1 MEELERRF
9 FYALMSRSR
18 GKESLVSWGFTGA
31 VLTGQGKY
39 TETLK
44 NAVLLRDKSTAK
56 EWWSYGSFPHGT
68 KQELYRHEQ
77 PPPTQQG
84 TDLKGKGLV
93 VANAVLAGGLGLY
106 PCGLIHMV
114 LLRAYCIKVR
124 GRDLLDDPVSVRN
137 IPVSY
142 THLDHVFF
150 CFRYRLAVQN
160 FYFNLFNWYVP
171 PLQSL
176 SVRTDS

>member
-56 EWWSYGSFPHGT
+56 E
-68 KQELYRHEQ
+68 
-77 PPPTQQG
+77 
-84 TDLKGKGLV
+84 
-93 VANAVLAGGLGLY
+93 
-106 PCGLIHMV
+106 
-114 LLRAYCIKVR
+114 
-124 GRDLLDDPVSVRN
+124 
-137 IPVSY
+137 
-142 THLDHVFF
+142 
-150 CFRYRLAVQN
+150 
-160 FYFNLFNWYVP
+160 
-171 PLQSL
+171 
-176 SVRTDS
+176 